1 MSQTA
6 HPSSVEAVINGKNA
20 GGGKKMQMILHK
32 GFSQIGVTI
41 SQIISLLYFEN
52 VNLLSG
58 FPGGVE

>member
-1 MSQTA
+1 MQ
-6 HPSSVEAVINGKNA
+6 AVAKEGRER
-20 GGGKKMQMILHK
+20 GEESGKKMQIIPHK
-32 GFSQIGVTI
+32 GSSQIGVTI

>member
-1 MSQTA
+1 MQ
-6 HPSSVEAVINGKNA
+6 AVAKEGRERGEERGK
-20 GGGKKMQMILHK
+20 KKMQIIPHK
-32 GFSQIGVTI
+32 GSSQIGVTI

>member
-1 MSQTA
+1 MQ
-6 HPSSVEAVINGKNA
+6 AVAKEGREREEKRGGK
-20 GGGKKMQMILHK
+20 GKKMQIIPHK
-32 GFSQIGVTI
+32 GSSQIGVTI

>member
-1 MSQTA
+1 MQ
-6 HPSSVEAVINGKNA
+6 AVAKEEE
-20 GGGKKMQMILHK
+20 KKMQIILHK
-32 GFSQIGVTI
+32 GSSQIGVTI

>member
-1 MSQTA
+1 MQ
-6 HPSSVEAVINGKNA
+6 AVAKEGRERGEKE
-20 GGGKKMQMILHK
+20 KKMQIILHK
-32 GFSQIGVTI
+32 GSSQIGVTI

>member
-1 MSQTA
+1 MQ
-6 HPSSVEAVINGKNA
+6 AVAKEGREREEKR
-20 GGGKKMQMILHK
+20 GGKKMQIIPHK
-32 GFSQIGVTI
+32 GSSQIGVTI

>member
-1 MSQTA
+1 MQ
-6 HPSSVEAVINGKNA
+6 AVAKEGRERGEKSE
-20 GGGKKMQMILHK
+20 KKMQIIPHK
-32 GFSQIGVTI
+32 GSSQIGVTI

>member
-1 MSQTA
+1 MQ
-6 HPSSVEAVINGKNA
+6 EEEE
-20 GGGKKMQMILHK
+20 KKEEEKKENMQIILHK
-32 GFSQIGVTI
+32 GSSQIGVTI